1 MRVEIVP
8 AGTDPTS
15 RRYQSQHRGGSGIIE
30 ENKWLLL
37 AIVAFIVITAFKYG
51 GNLFE
56 KSQPAT
62 SPTPT
67 AIATPPPTPT
77 LPSILGCTGWP
88 ADGEIIQDG
97 RYHEH
102 GIYVLDFSDE
112 GMVSLLGECREDGTW
127 NVFEPESASHK

>member
-1 MRVEIVP
+1 V
-8 AGTDPTS
+8 G
-15 RRYQSQHRGGSGIIE
+15 

-37 AIVAFIVITAFKYG
+37 AVVVFIVITIFKYG
-51 GNLFE
+51 GNLFD
-56 KSQPAT
+56 KSQPAAT

-77 LPSILGCTGWP
+77 LPSILGCAGWP
-88 ADGEIIQDG
+88 ADGGKIIQDG
-97 RYHEH
+97 RYHER